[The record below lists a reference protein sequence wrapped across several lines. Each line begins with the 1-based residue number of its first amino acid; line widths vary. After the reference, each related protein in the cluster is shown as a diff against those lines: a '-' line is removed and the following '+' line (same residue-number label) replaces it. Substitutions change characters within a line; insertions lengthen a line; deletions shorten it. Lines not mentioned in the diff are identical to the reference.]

1 MKTFTLEQE
10 NLIWSWKDAPE
21 NVCKGPTECGGG
33 GGVCSP
39 AFCIKPCDE
48 VKEEAGEQIECRS

>member
-1 MKTFTLEQE
+1 
-10 NLIWSWKDAPE
+10 
-21 NVCKGPTECGGG
+21 VCKGPTECGGG